1 MPPVLVREDVRFE
14 DVLEGLTLHDR
25 AFDEEFLK
33 SVYEF
38 SRETHGDQVR
48 RSGKPYFTHP
58 LNVAYILALA
68 GLALFM
74 MGAGDNIY
82 DENSGDF
89 KMSGIGVALF
99 VSGFIL
105 YQYVK
110 D

>member
-1 MPPVLVREDVRFE
+1 MEILR
-14 DVLEGLTLHDR
+14 
-25 AFDEEFLK
+25 
-33 SVYEF
+33 Y
-38 SRETHGDQVR
+38 
-48 RSGKPYFTHP
+48 
-58 LNVAYILALA
+58 VAGILAFA